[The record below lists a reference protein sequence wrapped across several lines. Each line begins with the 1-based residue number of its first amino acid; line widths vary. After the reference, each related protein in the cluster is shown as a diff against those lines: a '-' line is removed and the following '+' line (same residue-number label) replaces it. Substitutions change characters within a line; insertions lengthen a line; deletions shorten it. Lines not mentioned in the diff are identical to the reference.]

1 MLPTA
6 RRLVDLADAMTEDAE
21 RARLRPLRVAVPDSC
36 PPHRLAALVAAG
48 RRQRIHL
55 EVRPAD
61 PAGRERLCRTLTV
74 SAGIVAVPD
83 ETAVWR
89 IPLGLASRTSF
100 PAQTVFLETL
110 RAGRTGAQARRR
122 ILVQPED
129 DVAHLRDPLTRAGQ
143 SVGLAPTQVAV
154 TPSLVDAAAQALSS
168 PDLLLCS
175 FSRPRTSGC
184 TGAPWLNPSSD
195 AATTSPPARARTSN
209 SCALS
214 STRRS
219 PAAWAPTAASGNPP
233 GAGYRTDRRQGSR
246 DERLRRAARG
256 ARTAR
261 GGGAARSLPG
271 SQSRHG
277 GRDRPRRGRPLSGGV
292 AGEGAAGA
300 RCAGTGGA
308 RRARPGDG
316 GRHRARPDHH
326 GHHRTEPISPPRPDR
341 PGRPALPEHRHQR
354 RGRRRRP
361 VRSHPTC
368 RGRRRAAATAHRRH
382 RRTAPD
388 QRPHRHSGGT
398 APTG

>member
-175 FSRPRTSGC
+175 LQQAEDFGLHWCPLAEPQLQR
-184 TGAPWLNPSSD
+184 
-195 AATTSPPARARTSN
+195 
-209 SCALS
+209 
-214 STRRS
+214 
-219 PAAWAPTAASGNPP
+219 
-233 GAGYRTDRRQGSR
+233 GYDI
-246 DERLRRAARG
+246 
-256 ARTAR
+256 
-261 GGGAARSLPG
+261 
-271 SQSRHG
+271 
-277 GRDRPRRGRPLSGGV
+277 
-292 AGEGAAGA
+292 AAGA
-300 RCAGTGGA
+300 REDLEQLRTVLHAEIARCLGAHGGVRESA
-308 RRARPGDG
+308 G
-316 GRHRARPDHH
+316 GRL
-326 GHHRTEPISPPRPDR
+326 PDR
-341 PGRPALPEHRHQR
+341 P
-354 RGRRRRP
+354 
-361 VRSHPTC
+361 
-368 RGRRRAAATAHRRH
+368 
-382 RRTAPD
+382 
-388 QRPHRHSGGT
+388 
-398 APTG
+398 PTGEPG

>member
-1 MLPTA
+1 MAACRAFVAVSGHGSFTSGAAAAGIPQSVASRRIAALEEHFGARLLDRSSRAVRLTPFGQDMLPTA

-175 FSRPRTSGC
+175 LQQAEDFGLHWCPL
-184 TGAPWLNPSSD
+184 AEP
-195 AATTSPPARARTSN
+195 
-209 SCALS
+209 
-214 STRRS
+214 
-219 PAAWAPTAASGNPP
+219 
-233 GAGYRTDRRQGSR
+233 Q
-246 DERLRRAARG
+246 LRRG
-256 ARTAR
+256 Y
-261 GGGAARSLPG
+261 
-271 SQSRHG
+271 
-277 GRDRPRRGRPLSGGV
+277 DI
-292 AGEGAAGA
+292 AAGA
-300 RCAGTGGA
+300 REDLEQLRTVLHAEIARCLGAHGGVRESA
-308 RRARPGDG
+308 G
-316 GRHRARPDHH
+316 GRL
-326 GHHRTEPISPPRPDR
+326 PDR
-341 PGRPALPEHRHQR
+341 P
-354 RGRRRRP
+354 
-361 VRSHPTC
+361 
-368 RGRRRAAATAHRRH
+368 
-382 RRTAPD
+382 
-388 QRPHRHSGGT
+388 
-398 APTG
+398 PTGELG